1 MSLAEDF
8 GLDLGLHR
16 LAIGSGGISDEVVS
30 ARREVFFSAFQTD
43 IILSMYIGRST
54 TFGHEDVDQ
63 TVPEIDHEIE
73 YDAPAR
79 ESRAPNLEPRLTSPL
94 ADRSSAFHNATK
106 LILIASKMMN
116 TVYALKPNIALA
128 SRQAAV
134 PELHLQLETWYHD
147 LASPL
152 RASTTTA
159 SKAPHPFILGKS

>member
-79 ESRAPNLEPRLTSPL
+79 ESKVPNCQAETDLFARRSLFRLPQRCQ
-94 ADRSSAFHNATK
+94 AD
-106 LILIASKMMN
+106 
-116 TVYALKPNIALA
+116 
-128 SRQAAV
+128 
-134 PELHLQLETWYHD
+134 
-147 LASPL
+147 
-152 RASTTTA
+152 
-159 SKAPHPFILGKS
+159 PHC